1 MKYEEVKEMMPEIK
15 IGSGRKIVDGKRIRM
30 QGYSRK
36 CAQQITETLL
46 DKKAALI
53 SAVGDAANNQM
64 ISAMI
69 YTQRSLAK
77 HNKTMS
83 VNFSSKFEDI
93 EAHDNSEGFRM
104 KINQIEVRLIE
115 LA

>member
-1 MKYEEVKEMMPEIK
+1 MNQMNEMPEIK
-15 IGSGRKIVDGKRIRM
+15 IGSGRKTEDGKRVRM
-30 QGYSRK
+30 RGYSRK

-46 DKKAALI
+46 DSKEVLI

-83 VNFSSKFEDI
+83 VNFASKFEEI
-93 EAHDNSEGFRM
+93 PARDNSEGFRM
-104 KINQIEVRLIE
+104 KINQIEARLIE

>member
-1 MKYEEVKEMMPEIK
+1 MNQEMNEMMPEIK
-15 IGSGRKIVDGKRIRM
+15 IGSGRKNENGKRIRM

-46 DKKAALI
+46 DQKAVRV

-77 HNKTMS
+77 HNKAMT
-83 VNFSSKFEDI
+83 VNFTSKFEDVP
-93 EAHDNSEGFRM
+93 AHDDSEAFRM
-104 KINQIEVRLIE
+104 KINIIEVKLVS